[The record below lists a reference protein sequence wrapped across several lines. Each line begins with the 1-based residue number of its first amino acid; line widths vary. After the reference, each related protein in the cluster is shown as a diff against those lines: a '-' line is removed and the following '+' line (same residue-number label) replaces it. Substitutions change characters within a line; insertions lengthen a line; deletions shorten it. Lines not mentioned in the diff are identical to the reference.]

1 MLRLDLTSSLQP
13 PASSP
18 QPQPLVTAAPAP
30 GAPDSVMDTPEGVP
44 TAQCWE
50 CSSSGGGG
58 SSPII
63 SRSGGQAQSS
73 LCRHQVPSS
82 PAQELGGSLW
92 LSCRPSLSVRRQT
105 LKPYAR
111 VDVLTSR
118 HHLMFFLLNWSD
130 FPEHLLTPWKVS
142 AQSCPSV
149 SWLLP
154 SLLREN
160 VPQSHPTVAS
170 VLLVAYFPEELWPPF

>member
-1 MLRLDLTSSLQP
+1 MAASKPQGSASLNPAFSTQDLRIELRALVQSLQPLLFLLILCPNCFLVLRLDLTTSLQP
-13 PASSP
+13 LASSP
-18 QPQPLVTAAPAP
+18 QPQPLVAAAPAP

-92 LSCRPSLSVRRQT
+92 LSCRRPSLSGDK
-105 LKPYAR
+105 L
-111 VDVLTSR
+111 
-118 HHLMFFLLNWSD
+118 
-130 FPEHLLTPWKVS
+130 
-142 AQSCPSV
+142 
-149 SWLLP
+149 
-154 SLLREN
+154 
-160 VPQSHPTVAS
+160 
-170 VLLVAYFPEELWPPF
+170 